1 MILFSFLAN
10 LLLLPSVFCQSLI
23 NTVHKTPAAE
33 VKINDL
39 WCYTCETME
48 DGEACVDFLSN
59 RSSLAKQCK
68 ADEYICMVKRFSYT
82 TSTENS
88 TSSPKMWSLERKCAV
103 NCESGCIIIGE
114 RTKLYACTSC
124 CNKSLCNTGTGSAA
138 SLLNSLNINI
148 LNSLF
153 LVPILRYLF

>member
-1 MILFSFLAN
+1 MYIKSNSIRISSRTYLVIKQITTVMYFCIKWYCSAFSRICSFYLQVCPN
-10 LLLLPSVFCQSLI
+10 GKSIDISDFITKNPCSVFCQSLI

-68 ADEYICMVKRFSYT
+68 ADEYICMVGSK
-82 TSTENS
+82 
-88 TSSPKMWSLERKCAV
+88 
-103 NCESGCIIIGE
+103 
-114 RTKLYACTSC
+114 TKL
-124 CNKSLCNTGTGSAA
+124 NK
-138 SLLNSLNINI
+138 
-148 LNSLF
+148 
-153 LVPILRYLF
+153 PE